1 MPGPR
6 EIKQQL
12 QETQEELRIA
22 KGRLQRLGV
31 CPHHETPEFGCEP
44 CANIVAKDG
53 PAQRPR
59 STTAVDTK
67 GVMAT
72 DAVQTADGADKT

>member
-53 PAQRPR
+53 PAQRPQ
-59 STTAVDTK
+59 SPTAAETKDVRIHDSVVDK
-67 GVMAT
+67 R
-72 DAVQTADGADKT
+72 